1 MRMNENKELD
11 LTTRESAWMK
21 FLTLAAMFVGTSTS
35 STGMGAADWIGMV
48 NSQSQFNS
56 LGGRF

>member
-1 MRMNENKELD
+1 MNEN
-11 LTTRESAWMK
+11 REMEKTVRENAWMK

>member
-1 MRMNENKELD
+1 MNENKE
-11 LTTRESAWMK
+11 TETAARVNAWMK